1 MKNVWFWTI
10 AGLLLGGHAF
20 ATEVQI
26 TDALGI
32 RFKQPPKHWQVSS
45 EPPAF
50 LLEQHAAHI
59 TPDKLRAAAKSGINT
74 PEELAKAM
82 LKGNDLYVFNPVT
95 GAHLDIDFS
104 PLKAGEEPPAAS
116 TLKASARFAAESL
129 MDEEGIK
136 GAKSK
141 VSGRTLSD
149 GQRAYQITAEF
160 AKHGL
165 PTRFVG
171 VITYAHRNWIYLYYT
186 GPHWSLDD
194 LSVAAGII
202 DSFQVLEQH

>member
-1 MKNVWFWTI
+1 MKSVWVLTI
-10 AGLLLGGHAF
+10 AGLLMGGQVF
-20 ATEVQI
+20 ATEVKI
-26 TDALGI
+26 TDALSI
-32 RFKQPPKHWQVSS
+32 RFNQPPKHWQISN

-59 TPDKLRAAAKSGINT
+59 TPEKLQAARKSGIST

-104 PLKAGEEPPAAS
+104 PLKEGEDPPVDN
-116 TLKASARFAAESL
+116 TLKASARLASEGL
-129 MDEEGIK
+129 MDEEGIE
-136 GAKSK
+136 GANSK
-141 VSGRTLSD
+141 VSSRTLTG
-149 GQRAYQITAEF
+149 GQRAHQITAEF
-160 AKHGL
+160 KKHGT
-165 PTRFVG
+165 PTRFIG

-202 DSFQVLEQH
+202 DSFQVLEQR